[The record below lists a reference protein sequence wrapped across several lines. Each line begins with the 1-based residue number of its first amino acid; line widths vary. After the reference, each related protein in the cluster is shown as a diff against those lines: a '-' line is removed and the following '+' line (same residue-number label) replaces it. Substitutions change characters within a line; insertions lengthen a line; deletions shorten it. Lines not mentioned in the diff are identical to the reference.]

1 LIWRGELMK
10 KKLKLSKETLRTLDD
25 DELTQVAGGNKT
37 GLTQCNAPTGCYGCC
52 TCDCCTY
59 TCCCC
64 G

>member
-1 LIWRGELMK
+1 MK

-25 DELTQVAGGNKT
+25 SELTQVAGGNKT

-59 TCCCC
+59 TCCCY
-64 G
+64 